1 MANQS
6 SNLTP
11 LTLDD
16 MRGIVNVL
24 PISEYTLQLQTD
36 TANVVE
42 GRVPIT
48 NFSPE
53 RQEQIA
59 NYYRFSADYFN
70 DQMPNQV
77 AKRTIDTLDIV

>member
-1 MANQS
+1 
-6 SNLTP
+6 
-11 LTLDD
+11 

-36 TANVVE
+36 VANVVE

-48 NFSPE
+48 NFPPE
-53 RQEQIA
+53 RQEQIV

-70 DQMPNQV
+70 DRMPNQV
-77 AKRTIDTLDIV
+77 AKRTTDTLDIV